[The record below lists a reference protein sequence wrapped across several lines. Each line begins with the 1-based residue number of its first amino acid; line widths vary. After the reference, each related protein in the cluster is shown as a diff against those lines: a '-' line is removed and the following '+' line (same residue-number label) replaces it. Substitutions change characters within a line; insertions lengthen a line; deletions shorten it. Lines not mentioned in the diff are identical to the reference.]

1 MLSGRFFLGVGT
13 GENLNEHILGDAWPH
28 AARRGRMLEESI
40 ELMRELWTGELVS
53 PRRRVLP
60 GRDRPSVFDPGRAAD
75 GQRGGEWPGRRGDR
89 REARARAHLCRAG
102 LGGRLGLSWC
112 GRRGQADARRDFYR
126 PHEGGAEGGG
136 CRKRGR
142 KPQPGSPNEPR
153 SVYRATEG
161 GRERLCGRRWPKGQ
175 IQVHQ
180 VLAVRSD
187 GGYSGLP
194 LHRAAAFRPE
204 EVFSSG

>member
-1 MLSGRFFLGVGT
+1 MPWQGVGT

-28 AARRGRMLEESI
+28 ATRRRWMLEESI

-53 PRRRVLP
+53 RDGEFFRVETARLYSIP
-60 GRDRPSVFDPGRAAD
+60 DEPPTVYVAAS
-75 GQRGGEWPGRRGDR
+75 GPVAAGTA
-89 REARARAHLCRAG
+89 EARGRAHLCRAG
-102 LGGRLGLSWC
+102 SGSRFGLSWR
-112 GRRGQADARRDFYR
+112 GRRGQADVRRDFYR
-126 PHEGGAEGGG
+126 PHEGGPRAGDAENVAG
-136 CRKRGR
+136 

-161 GRERLCGRRWPKGQ
+161 GRERPCGRRWPKGR

-194 LHRAAAFRPE
+194 LHWAAAFRPE